1 MKQSGLPEVRVGLF
15 FTVRWLAKTLFLRNF
30 VKFVVRWCA
39 KIPLNPCICKGLRLC
54 SYIAMAH
61 KQNLCHCQSSRIR
74 LMPYSRVA

>member
-30 VKFVVRWCA
+30 VKFVVRWCT

-54 SYIAMAH
+54 SYIA
-61 KQNLCHCQSSRIR
+61 
-74 LMPYSRVA
+74 VADEKYFNHLS